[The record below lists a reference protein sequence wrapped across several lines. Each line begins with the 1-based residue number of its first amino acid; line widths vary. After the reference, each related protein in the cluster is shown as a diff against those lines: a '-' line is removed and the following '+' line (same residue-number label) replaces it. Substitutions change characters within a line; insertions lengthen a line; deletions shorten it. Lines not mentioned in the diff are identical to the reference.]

1 MAALLP
7 TILSDDDESYTDGSG
22 NRNCHTKKGGGGGG
36 SSKKAGRNKSRGAKQ
51 VPNTGKGNINEAD
64 DDEDNNYDH
73 DDGITSSDDEMDQD
87 FEFGGLLVRRL
98 RV

>member
-22 NRNCHTKKGGGGGG
+22 NRNRHTKKGGGGG

-51 VPNTGKGNINEAD
+51 VPNAGKGNINEAD

-73 DDGITSSDDEMDQD
+73 ADGITSSDDEMDQD

-98 RV
+98 SV